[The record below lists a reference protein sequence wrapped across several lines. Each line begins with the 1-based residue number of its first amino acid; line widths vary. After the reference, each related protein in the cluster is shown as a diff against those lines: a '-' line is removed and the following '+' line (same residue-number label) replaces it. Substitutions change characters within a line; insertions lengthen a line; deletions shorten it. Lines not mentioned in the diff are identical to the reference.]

1 MRGSTGSFRPEPA
14 AVPDGTG
21 VPHPKSWFTASD
33 EELIRATAAGRGEA
47 FDELLAR
54 HGKPAFVFIN
64 RLLAGRHEAE
74 DLLQETFMRVVQH
87 ASEFR
92 AGAPFKPWLYT
103 IARNVAYNA
112 LKKTGRREGLEVKTD
127 LSDWEP
133 AARGHAALDPS
144 IRLEQ
149 DEQKRRLLGALER
162 LPQAHRE
169 ILVLTIFE
177 GFSYD
182 EAAEITGDPVGTLR
196 SRVFHALKK
205 LREILKERP

>member
-1 MRGSTGSFRPEPA
+1 LRGSTGSPQPQPTPPSGDTGPA
-14 AVPDGTG
+14 AP
-21 VPHPKSWFTASD
+21 PSWFTASD
-33 EELIRATAAGRGEA
+33 EELIRATAAGRGDA
-47 FDELLAR
+47 FDEVLAR
-54 HGKPAFVFIN
+54 HGRAAFVFIN

-112 LKKTGRREGLEVKTD
+112 LKRAGRRDGLEVKTD

-133 AARGHAALDPS
+133 PARDNGELDPS

-149 DEQKRRLLGALER
+149 DEQKRRLLAALER

-169 ILVLTIFE
+169 ILVLTVFE
-177 GFSYD
+177 NFSYE

-205 LREILKERP
+205 LREMLKERP